1 MTACKDSLN
10 GKKAVSATLAGV
22 LAVGMVPAAAFADAA
37 QADTTTGDEGISLQF
52 QEGTKAFE
60 NGTATYTVKQG
71 ANTTAANKTTVGG
84 VVDSY
89 KYVKNTPVNIEVSKI
104 TLEQGTVV
112 ELTNASQATGTKY
125 AMSYYERNT
134 DGSLGAAC
142 ENNEAV
148 KPGKYA
154 AVLTATSGDYKGA
167 TFKIDFNIAPRSVAV
182 TAVDATK
189 TYNAE
194 AQDWDF
200 TFADADNGNAA
211 MSLDRDVDYTVYYVP
226 AGGGSDESL
235 AVEPKDSGNYR
246 AIVKFTDSGY
256 TFSTDQ
262 SNTNVTIGALNL
274 GDDTVS
280 VEDQFTTGTTV
291 PAIDAVTID
300 GVRYGE
306 GSAILDE
313 LKGTVHDGSVVLH
326 NGKYVL
332 DVIKADASNKNITGT
347 ASANLYKVE
356 QIANFKYDGDAM
368 PASYE
373 WVKTDAGK
381 AFDSSK
387 VTAESADGKLKLTTT
402 TGITA
407 PTISADAGKQTLV
420 YSISE
425 ASMSAAPNNYEIGG
439 KAVVEYTVY
448 DEAVDADAQ
457 VQVLFDSDS
466 TAGISAGDTVVTSLT
481 KTYDGTNWAS
491 KLNVRAKKADGSA
504 INPRDLTVKFY
515 NADGKEVSKVVNA
528 GTYTMKVTSSKY
540 KLAGTTELTVTVEKK
555 AIDGTISA
563 LRTKTFDNTGKTVSY
578 LPAPKETDWNGNA
591 SADTNQ
597 NGYDAVELF
606 GENFPYQQCT
616 ITLKD
621 AEGNT
626 VDRIAEEGAYTVEV
640 TPRNDDAATN
650 YSFPEAQ
657 TVEIIAKKHLL
668 YADVTYKDWF
678 ADEVADATGADF
690 MHGYDKT
697 DLFGPNDNITR
708 GQVAVVLYNMAQKTG
723 QAGDETLFEYSTNT
737 GYKSFGDVDGTQYYG
752 KAVAWAKQAGVVNG
766 YGDGTFKADQ
776 SVTREEFAKML
787 ANYAQ
792 KFGTYAAVS
801 GDAYAKYVDGSS
813 VDAWASEAVAWAVSN
828 GIMGKDTD
836 VLSPLNSISRAEAG
850 AMVVRY
856 AAE

>member
-1 MTACKDSLN
+1 MTACKDSLS

-22 LAVGMVPAAAFADAA
+22 LAVGMVPAAAFAAD
-37 QADTTTGDEGISLQF
+37 QPADTTTGDEGVSLQF

-71 ANTTAANKTTVGG
+71 ADTAAANKTTVGG

-89 KYVKNTPVNIEVSKI
+89 KYVKNTPINVEVSQI

-125 AMSYYERNT
+125 TMDYYERNT

-167 TFKIDFNIAPRSVAV
+167 TFEIDFNIAPRSVAV
-182 TAVDATK
+182 SAVDAEK

-194 AQDWDF
+194 VQDWDF

-235 AVEPKDSGNYR
+235 AVEPKDAGDYR
-246 AIVKFTDSGY
+246 AVVKFTDSGY

-262 SNTNVTIGALNL
+262 SNDNVTINALNL

-291 PAIDAVTID
+291 PALDSITID

-313 LKGTVHDGSVVLH
+313 LKGTVADGSVVLH
-326 NGKYVL
+326 NGEYVL
-332 DVIKADASNKNITGT
+332 DVTKADASNKNITDT

-387 VTAESADGKLKLTTT
+387 VTAESADGKLKLTV
-402 TGITA
+402 GVGVSD
-407 PTISADAGKQTLV
+407 PTVPAKAGKYTLV
-420 YSISE
+420 YSVNDLE
-425 ASMSAAPNNYEIGG
+425 GNGNNYEIGG

-448 DEAVDADAQ
+448 KEAVDADAQ
-457 VQVLFDSDS
+457 VQVLFDKTGNGV
-466 TAGISAGDTVVTSLT
+466 TADDQVVTSLS

-491 KLNVRAKKADGSA
+491 MLNVRAKDAAGNAIKAK
-504 INPRDLTVKFY
+504 DLTVKFY
-515 NADGKEVSKVVNA
+515 NADGKQVSKVVNA

-540 KLAGTTELTVTVEKK
+540 KLAGTTEMTITVGKK

-563 LRTKTFDNTGKTVSY
+563 LRTKTFDNTAKTVSY
-578 LPAPKETDWNGNA
+578 LPAPKETGWDGTA
-591 SADTNQ
+591 STTADTNQ

-606 GENFPYQQCT
+606 GADFPYQQCT

-621 AEGNT
+621 ADGNT
-626 VDRIAEEGAYTVEV
+626 VDRIAKEGAYTVEV

-657 TVEIIAKKHLL
+657 TVEVIAAKHLL

-678 ADEVADATGADF
+678 ADEVADVTAAGF

-697 DLFGPNDNITR
+697 DLFGPNSDITR

-723 QAGDETLFEYSTNT
+723 HAGDETLFEYSTTT

-752 KAVAWAKQAGVVNG
+752 KAVAWAKQAGVVSG

-792 KFGTYAAVS
+792 KFGTYAAA
-801 GDAYAKYVDGSS
+801 GNDAYAKYADASS

-828 GIMGKDTD
+828 GIMGKNTD
-836 VLSPLNSISRAEAG
+836 VLSPLSSINRAEAG
-850 AMVVRY
+850 AMAVRY
-856 AAE
+856 AAK

>member
-1 MTACKDSLN
+1 MTACKDSLS

-22 LAVGMVPAAAFADAA
+22 LAVGMVPAAAFAAD
-37 QADTTTGDEGISLQF
+37 QPADTTTGDEGVSLQF

-71 ANTTAANKTTVGG
+71 ADTAAANKTTVGG

-89 KYVKNTPVNIEVSKI
+89 KYVKNTPINVEVSQI

-125 AMSYYERNT
+125 TMDYYERNT

-154 AVLTATSGDYKGA
+154 AVLTANSGDYKGA
-167 TFKIDFNIAPRSVAV
+167 TFEIDFNIAPRSVAV
-182 TAVDATK
+182 TAANPTK

-200 TFADADNGNAA
+200 TFTDADNGNAA

-235 AVEPKDSGNYR
+235 AVEPKDKGDYR
-246 AIVKFTDSGY
+246 AVVKFTDSGY

-262 SNTNVTIGALNL
+262 SNTNVSIEALDL
-274 GDDTVS
+274 ADTAI
-280 VEDQFTTGTTV
+280 EDQFTTGTDV
-291 PAIDAVTID
+291 PALDSITI
-300 GVRYGE
+300 GGKRYGE
-306 GSAILDE
+306 GSAILSE
-313 LKGTVHDGSVVLH
+313 LTSKVADGSVVLH

-332 DVIKADASNKNITGT
+332 TVSPAKRNDPNITGT
-347 ASANLYKVE
+347 KAANLYKVE
-356 QIANFKYDGDAM
+356 QIATFKYKGGEM

-387 VTAESADGKLKLTTT
+387 VTAESADGKLKLTTAS
-402 TGITA
+402 GITA
-407 PTISADAGKQTLV
+407 PTVPAEAGKHTLV

-457 VQVLFDSDS
+457 VQVLLDSDK
-466 TAGISAGDTVVTSLT
+466 TAGISAGDTVVTSLS

-491 KLNVRAKKADGSA
+491 KLNVRAKKADGTA
-504 INPRDLTVKFY
+504 INPGDLTVKFY
-515 NADGKEVSKVVNA
+515 NADGKQVSRVVNA
-528 GTYTMKVTSSKY
+528 GTYTMKVTSCKY
-540 KLAGTTELTVTVEKK
+540 KLAGTTEMTVTVGKK

-563 LRTKTFDNTGKTVSY
+563 LRTKTFDNTAKTVSY
-578 LPAPKETDWNGNA
+578 LPAPKETGWDGTANTT
-591 SADTNQ
+591 ADANQ

-606 GENFPYQQCT
+606 GASFPYYQQCT

-621 AEGNT
+621 AAGNA
-626 VDRIAEEGAYTVEV
+626 VDRIAKEGKYTVEV
-640 TPRNDDAATN
+640 APRNDDAATN

-657 TVEIIAKKHLL
+657 TVEIIAKKHLT
-668 YADVTYKDWF
+668 YADVTYTDWY
-678 ADEVADATGADF
+678 ADVVVDAASKGF

-697 DLFGPNDNITR
+697 ALFGPNDSITR
-708 GQVAVVLYNMAQKTG
+708 GQVACVLYNMATK
-723 QAGDETLFEYSTNT
+723 AGKADETIYEYSTT
-737 GYKSFGDVDGTQYYG
+737 SGYRSYSDVDGTQYYG

-776 SVTREEFAKML
+776 PVSREEFACML
-787 ANYAQ
+787 ANHAQ
-792 KFGTYAAVS
+792 KYGTFKAS
-801 GDAYAKYVDGSS
+801 DGSALAKLPDAGKVS
-813 VDAWASEAVAWAVSN
+813 AWAKESVAWAVGQKVMGN
-828 GIMGKDTD
+828 GGA
-836 VLSPLNSISRAEAG
+836 VNPAASITRAEAA
-850 AMVVRY
+850 AMVVNY
-856 AAE
+856 SEL

>member
-1 MTACKDSLN
+1 MTACKDSLS

-22 LAVGMVPAAAFADAA
+22 LAVGMVPAAAFAETA
-37 QADTTTGDEGISLQF
+37 QADTTTSDEGVSLQF

-71 ANTTAANKTTVGG
+71 ADTAAANKTTVGG

-89 KYVKNTPVNIEVSKI
+89 KYVKNTPINVEVSQI

-125 AMSYYERNT
+125 TMDYYERNT

-167 TFKIDFNIAPRSVAV
+167 TFEIDFNIAPRSVAV
-182 TAVDATK
+182 AAVDAEK

-194 AQDWDF
+194 VQDWDF

-235 AVEPKDSGNYR
+235 AVEPKDKGDYR
-246 AIVKFTDSGY
+246 AVVKFTDSGY

-262 SNTNVTIGALNL
+262 SNDNVTINALNL

-280 VEDQFTTGTTV
+280 VEDQFTTGTDI
-291 PAIDAVTID
+291 PALDSITID

-313 LKGTVHDGSVVLH
+313 LKGTVANGSVVLH

-332 DVIKADASNKNITGT
+332 DVTKANASNKNITGT

-356 QIANFKYDGDAM
+356 QIANFKYKGGEM

-387 VTAESADGKLKLTTT
+387 VTAESADGKLKLTV
-402 TGITA
+402 GAGVSA
-407 PTISADAGKQTLV
+407 PTVPAKAGKYTLV
-420 YSISE
+420 YSVNDLE
-425 ASMSAAPNNYEIGG
+425 GNGNNYEIGG

-448 DEAVDADAQ
+448 KEAVDADAQ
-457 VQVLFDSDS
+457 VQVLLDKTGNGV
-466 TAGISAGDTVVTSLT
+466 TADDQVVTSLS

-491 KLNVRAKKADGSA
+491 MLNVRAKDAAGNAIKAK
-504 INPRDLTVKFY
+504 DLTVKFY
-515 NADGKEVSKVVNA
+515 NADGKQVSKVVNA

-540 KLAGTTELTVTVEKK
+540 KLAGTTEMTITVGKK

-563 LRTKTFDNTGKTVSY
+563 LRTKTFDNTAKTVSY
-578 LPAPKETDWNGNA
+578 LPAPKESGWDGTGNTT
-591 SADTNQ
+591 ADTNA

-606 GENFPYQQCT
+606 GADFPYQQCA

-621 AEGNT
+621 AAGNA
-626 VDRIAEEGAYTVEV
+626 VDRIAKEGAYTVEV

-657 TVEIIAKKHLL
+657 TVEVIAAKHLL

-678 ADEVADATGADF
+678 ADEVADVTAAGF

-697 DLFGPNDNITR
+697 DLFGPNSDITR

-723 QAGDETLFEYSTNT
+723 HAGDETLFEYSTTT
-737 GYKSFGDVDGTQYYG
+737 GYKSFADVDGTQYYG
-752 KAVAWAKQAGVVNG
+752 KAVAWAKQAGVVSG

-792 KFGTYAAVS
+792 KFGTYAAA
-801 GDAYAKYVDGSS
+801 GNDAYAKYADASS

-836 VLSPLNSISRAEAG
+836 VLSPLSSISRAEAG
-850 AMVVRY
+850 AMAVRY
-856 AAE
+856 AAK